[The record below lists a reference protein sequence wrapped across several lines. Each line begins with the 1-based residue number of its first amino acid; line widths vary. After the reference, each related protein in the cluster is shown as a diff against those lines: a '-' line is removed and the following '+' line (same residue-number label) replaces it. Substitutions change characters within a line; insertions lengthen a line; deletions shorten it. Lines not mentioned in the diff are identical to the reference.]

1 MSVQVRQSVQIADG
15 LVGQYGDVM
24 NRYIKAWKEQDDS
37 EMSVLRA
44 EIERVYTAI
53 WEQLDDA
60 AAATRLA
67 GRSIDAYAAVRGS
80 GALDAGRAIKNV
92 EEKFKGFQVGVL
104 DKGKAKFQL
113 TIQHNTD
120 GLDHA
125 KRAIA
130 ALQGVWPE
138 LDWRPVEEP
147 QVDLRPKGLFGRL
160 FGRR

>member
-1 MSVQVRQSVQIADG
+1 MSVQVRQCVQIADG
-15 LVGQYGDVM
+15 LVGQYSDVM
-24 NRYIKAWKEQDDS
+24 NRYIRAWKEQNDS

-44 EIERVYTAI
+44 EIERVYTGI

-60 AAATRLA
+60 AAQTRLA

-92 EEKFKGFQVGVL
+92 DQQFKGFQPGIL

-113 TIQHNTD
+113 TIDHNTT

-125 KRAIA
+125 KRAST
-130 ALQGVWPE
+130 ALKTAWPE
-138 LDWRPVEEP
+138 LDWRPAEEP

-160 FGRR
+160 FSRR